1 MDLLIEACLRHL
13 RAGQAKDFVT
23 GNNDADAVYLLRW
36 AQPTTPSR
44 PRALRQRLLAW
55 GGNASG

>member
-36 AQPTTPSR
+36 AHTHYPEQVER
-44 PRALRQRLLAW
+44 C
-55 GGNASG
+55 ASGCWPGAVTPAG